1 MTDKGTLQTRFAE
14 AVQAAGEVERWSA
27 GAQALA
33 LLTAVHERGW
43 THFLSTPR
51 DLDALAGFTELPVAR
66 LVEVVDALAAHGV
79 VARDGT
85 SVRLSPPF
93 AALAADDAWL
103 SLGDLA
109 DQAAMTAQL
118 IHEAVQ
124 GAGAPRPS
132 DALVRARAAGGRP
145 TPVTAALVDELLE
158 SLPEWTA
165 SMAAGRRL
173 DVGSGVATTTLTLAA
188 KFPELRTTA
197 LEVVPEVAVEARLRA
212 DRLGLADRVEVLGLD
227 ARDYTAEA
235 AFDSAFWAQPFFPE
249 PARAATLAMIRR
261 ALRPGALLT
270 VPEEETGLL
279 DADRRA
285 RALGQLVRGHWR
297 APLDR
302 SADQLAAEAVA
313 AGFTFVRTAA
323 TSFGH
328 FVLLR
333 RPAGS

>member
-1 MTDKGTLQTRFAE
+1 MTDRGTLQTRFAE
-14 AVQAAGEVERWSA
+14 AVQAADEVERWSA

-43 THFLSTPR
+43 TRFLSTPQ
-51 DLDALAGFTELPVAR
+51 DLDALAEFTKLPVAR
-66 LVEVVDALAAHGV
+66 LMEVVDALQAHGV
-79 VARDGT
+79 VRLDGT
-85 SVRLSPPF
+85 SVRLRPAF

-109 DQAAMTAQL
+109 DHAAMTAQL

-124 GAGAPRPS
+124 DAGAPRPS
-132 DALVRARAAGGRP
+132 DALVLARATGGRP
-145 TPVTAALVDELLE
+145 TPVTTALVEELLE
-158 SLPEWTA
+158 SLPEWA
-165 SMAAGRRL
+165 ESLRAGRRL

-188 KFPELRTTA
+188 MFPELRTTA

-212 DRLGLADRVEVLGLD
+212 DRLGLAGRVDVLGLD
-227 ARDYTAEA
+227 ARDFSAEA

-249 PARAATLAMIRR
+249 PTRAATLAMIRR

-270 VPEEETGLL
+270 VPEEEAGLL
-279 DADRRA
+279 DADERS
-285 RALGQLVRGHWR
+285 RALRHLVRGHWR

-313 AGFTFVRTAA
+313 AGFTLVRTAA
-323 TSFGH
+323 TSFGR
-328 FVLLR
+328 FVLR